1 MKIFLL
7 KSCLILEIILLFSCN
22 SIKSQETP
30 LIDFTQS
37 FPLKV
42 KSENSLLANWAKK
55 EILSSKL
62 IDDMEGA
69 TTWKM
74 NENIATLEYT
84 KERFISG
91 TQSLR
96 YRTAIRDTAHIMLT
110 ENRSPWESFG
120 GQQGGG
126 SSCCLYSA

>member
-96 YRTAIRDTAHIMLT
+96 YRTAMRDTAPIL
-110 ENRSPWESFG
+110 
-120 GQQGGG
+120 
-126 SSCCLYSA
+126 C